1 MTANHQI
8 ILLFII
14 RMYFNIHKNK
24 YHKTLLFSIYIM
36 YFLYKTL
43 MNEFPVFDDLLSFYA
58 IIKNSAGVFA
68 DLLLLNDFSL
78 YFYHVILAELNGNI
92 RTVIRRDTGK

>member
-1 MTANHQI
+1 
-8 ILLFII
+8 
-14 RMYFNIHKNK
+14 MYFNIHKNK

-43 MNEFPVFDDLLSFYA
+43 MNEFPVFDDLLSCYA

-68 DLLLLNDFSL
+68 NSMFLLTYS
-78 YFYHVILAELNGNI
+78 G
-92 RTVIRRDTGK
+92 